1 VTGNDHLDDLARE
14 VMADVLVGIVT
25 DKLSVPQAVQA
36 IDDFADSLKGKV
48 SDEARMET
56 KANLLEYV
64 FDLREIREKQQ
75 REETD
80 DELQRAAELQE
91 LQLRELRRVGRLFDE
106 AVQQGRKVYPPTNTK
121 QDRDKKRREEQ
132 TNQFLDLIINT
143 MMGEQ

>member
-1 VTGNDHLDDLARE
+1 MTGNDHLDDLARE
-14 VMADVLVGIVT
+14 VMDDVLVGIVT

>member
-1 VTGNDHLDDLARE
+1 MTGNDHLDDLARE